1 MAIKDK
7 ATCLLTA
14 SILPKDIRASLNG
27 RNSFTH
33 ESDNYKWLYTDKTST
48 SSSAVVFTTSMTYL
62 GTTTSLSITGDKV
75 LWIAI
80 KHTGTTNGVTKTSD
94 GVVISIDAGTAAYN
108 LADGTFINS
117 GELFVGKF
125 PNTTANQF
133 TSTSVNVVG
142 GLPTG
147 AGNGDVQLQIAAIMQ
162 DVA

>member
-1 MAIKDK
+1 MSKKKIKFIIFFI
-7 ATCLLTA
+7 T
-14 SILPKDIRASLNG
+14 
-27 RNSFTH
+27 FFV
-33 ESDNYKWLYTDKTST
+33 YKTSL
-48 SSSAVVFTTSMTYL
+48 FTMENKPY
-62 GTTTSLSITGDKV
+62 
-75 LWIAI
+75 
-80 KHTGTTNGVTKTSD
+80 HH
-94 GVVISIDAGTAAYN
+94 